1 MIAWALIDDVRID
14 SKMQRKRKKK
24 TVRIYDY
31 RMIDQDND
39 IKLSKRNLMVAHEL
53 FKSGF
58 AVSGVL
64 KSTDLFR

>member
-1 MIAWALIDDVRID
+1 MIAWALLDDVRID
-14 SKMQRKRKKK
+14 SKMQRKRKEK
-24 TVRIYDY
+24 TIYNY
-31 RMIDQDND
+31 RMIDQHND

-64 KSTDLFR
+64 KSIDLFR